1 MPNQMTNHNDEDY
14 KKNEAVPDQGEEDL
28 RNVYKTH

>member
-1 MPNQMTNHNDEDY
+1 MPNQMTNQNDEDY
-14 KKNEAVPDQGEEDL
+14 KKNEAAPDQGEEDP